1 MSQIKTG
8 AILSYM
14 NIALNVAI
22 GIVLTPFIIRSL
34 GDAEYGLYTLIGSF
48 VAYLALMDLGLNN
61 TIIRFVSK
69 FRAERD
75 KKGEEV
81 FLGTTMKIYALISF
95 TLVFIGIVLYFFIE
109 DIFSKSLQPDEISK
123 AKVMFLILVFNLAI
137 TLPGGAFTAICNA
150 YEQFVFPRL
159 IGIIRYVLR
168 AISVIAVLTMG
179 GKAISLVIVDTVFNI
194 AVIGVT
200 FFYVVFKQK
209 VVFDFTKWD
218 KGMVK
223 QIFSY
228 SFWIFVLG
236 IISQLQWNSGQIM
249 IGVKANTIQVAIY
262 GVGIMLGTYY
272 GTFSGALSQLFLPRA
287 SHMSIHS
294 TKEEQLD
301 MMIRIG
307 RICFMILMYIL
318 IGFIIIGKEFIFLWV
333 GDAYRDSWYIA
344 LIIMIGY
351 TIPLMQTFANSLVE
365 AYNKVSYKSKVYLT
379 SLISGLAL
387 SYFLLNIL
395 LSVGVAIGIT
405 SGWMIAQVV
414 MNVYFYKKLDLNI
427 LLFFKK
433 VFHKQ
438 LIPIII
444 IGIFCYFGNALL
456 PTGSWFFLTSKA
468 VFFSIIYW
476 VSIYAF
482 SMNDFEKNIIK
493 IKNEIY
499 NR

>member
-1 MSQIKTG
+1 
-8 AILSYM
+8 M

-81 FLGTTMKIYALISF
+81 SLGTTMKIYALISF
-95 TLVFIGIVLYFFIE
+95 TLVFIGVVLYFFIE

-272 GTFSGALSQLFLPRA
+272 ATFSSAFSQLFLPRA
-287 SHMSIHS
+287 SQMSVQNS
-294 TKEEQLD
+294 KEEQLE
-301 MMIRIG
+301 MMVKIG
-307 RICFMILMYIL
+307 RISFMILMHVL
-318 IGFIIIGKEFIFLWV
+318 IGFIVLGKEFIFLWV
-333 GDAYRDSWYIA
+333 GDTYKDAWSIA
-344 LIIMIGY
+344 LIIMFGY
-351 TIPLMQTFANSLVE
+351 TIPLTQTFANSLVE
-365 AYNKVSYKSKVYLT
+365 AYNKISFKSKVYLICLT
-379 SLISGLAL
+379 VGLIIG
-387 SYFLLNIL
+387 YFLLNNYNGI
-395 LSVGVAIGIT
+395 GVAAGIT
-405 SGWMIAQVV
+405 GGWLIAQVI
-414 MNVYFYKKLDLNI
+414 MNVFYQQELKLNMLV
-427 LLFFKK
+427 FFKR
-433 VFHKQ
+433 VLQNQIF
-438 LIPIII
+438 PIII
-444 IGIFCYFGNALL
+444 VTVISLIINSFIIENSWILL
-456 PTGSWFFLTSKA
+456 VIKILSLSA
-468 VFFSIIYW
+468 IYW
-476 VSIYAF
+476 ITTYCF
-482 SMNDFEKNIIK
+482 SMNLSEKMLIK
-493 IKNEIY
+493 SSFK
-499 NR
+499 RK